1 LPGEALKPRY
11 IVILGALDT
20 KGEEVAFLRGVVQA
34 EGGVPLVV
42 DTGVL
47 GTPTIPADVP
57 RERVAEA
64 AGTSLAAVVAAG
76 DKSQALVIMADGAAY
91 LVGRLLSTDKLG
103 GVLSIGGSRG
113 TALGTR
119 VMQSLPVG
127 VPKLMV
133 STMAS
138 GSTPFGP
145 YVGTKDVTMM
155 PSVADILGVNAVTR
169 PILTNAAAAIVAMSR
184 VGRPVTTTAEAACP
198 VRRHRVLRKEGGL
211 QVRRQE
217 EPGSLAATM
226 LGATTTLV
234 EQIRS
239 MMKTATAGNAGEALE
254 VIAFHAVGS
263 GGRSMEELIAAGLF
277 RGVFDV
283 TVAEMAAWLA
293 GGPHSAGPDRMR
305 AAGRLGIPQVVAPGG
320 LDFIIEGPPESLP
333 ARYAGRKTMRHT
345 PTITLVRTSANELDH
360 VGQLIA
366 ERMEESCGPLAAIL
380 PLQGFS
386 WFSLEGQPLH
396 DAEADRAF
404 LQAFR
409 SHVPARAELVE
420 MDTHINDSAVAETAV
435 AMMRAMLHT
444 C

>member
-1 LPGEALKPRY
+1 
-11 IVILGALDT
+11 
-20 KGEEVAFLRGVVQA
+20 
-34 EGGVPLVV
+34 
-42 DTGVL
+42 
-47 GTPTIPADVP
+47 
-57 RERVAEA
+57 
-64 AGTSLAAVVAAG
+64 
-76 DKSQALVIMADGAAY
+76 
-91 LVGRLLSTDKLG
+91 
-103 GVLSIGGSRG
+103 
-113 TALGTR
+113 
-119 VMQSLPVG
+119 
-127 VPKLMV
+127 
-133 STMAS
+133 
-138 GSTPFGP
+138 
-145 YVGTKDVTMM
+145 
-155 PSVADILGVNAVTR
+155 
-169 PILTNAAAAIVAMSR
+169 
-184 VGRPVTTTAEAACP
+184 
-198 VRRHRVLRKEGGL
+198 
-211 QVRRQE
+211 
-217 EPGSLAATM
+217 
-226 LGATTTLV
+226 
-234 EQIRS
+234 
-239 MMKTATAGNAGEALE
+239 
-254 VIAFHAVGS
+254 
-263 GGRSMEELIAAGLF
+263 
-277 RGVFDV
+277 
-283 TVAEMAAWLA
+283 
-293 GGPHSAGPDRMR
+293 MR